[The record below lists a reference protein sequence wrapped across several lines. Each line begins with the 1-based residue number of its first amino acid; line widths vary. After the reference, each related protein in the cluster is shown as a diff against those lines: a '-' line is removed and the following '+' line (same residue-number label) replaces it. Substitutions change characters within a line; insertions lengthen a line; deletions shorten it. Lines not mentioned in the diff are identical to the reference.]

1 MGEVATGL
9 GVLGFWLFVAA
20 IIVMAIWSDSKRKE
34 SQQETLRRVVES
46 GQNIDLEV
54 IDRMIGKS
62 DATKQAR
69 DLKVSGLIVTSVGVG
84 MLAFGLFLGTF
95 DADAM
100 MALIGVAAM
109 IACIGGGLLF
119 AARMIGRRYGDN

>member
-9 GVLGFWLFVAA
+9 GVLGFWLFIAA
-20 IIVMAIWSDSKRKE
+20 IIVTAIWSDAKRKE

-62 DATKQAR
+62 DAAKQSR
-69 DLKVSGLIVTSVGVG
+69 DLNVGGLITFSTGVG
-84 MLAFGLFLGTF
+84 MVAFGLFLGSF
-95 DADAM
+95 DDS
-100 MALIGVAAM
+100 AM
-109 IACIGGGLLF
+109 IVMIGIAALLGCIGGGMLL
-119 AARMIGRRYGDN
+119 ASRLLGRQQTEI